1 MQNTIDLIKRLE
13 LVNTEL
19 FNKFGAESYN
29 VRCEIYD
36 VIEHLKAIDNF
47 DSTAIIGILTKRQ
60 QFDRNEINNITA
72 GTFFIVTED
81 HERHK
86 KESPNFAYDLT
97 GIMLCPPNTYAE
109 RPALRSI
116 YVEPNTYEKLGTVKE
131 LKELI
136 QSSISH
142 KIEL

>member
-1 MQNTIDLIKRLE
+1 MQKTTGLIKRLE

-19 FNKFGAESYN
+19 FNKFGQESYN

-36 VIEHLKAIDNF
+36 VIEHLKASDNF
-47 DSTAIIGILTKRQ
+47 DASAIIGILTKPQQLDRQ
-60 QFDRNEINNITA
+60 EINKITA

-81 HERHK
+81 HENGK
-86 KESPNFAYDLT
+86 KINPSFAYDLT
-97 GIMLCPPNTYAE
+97 GIMLCPPNTYVE